1 MTIVE
6 DSFLSRYI
14 KKVEQ
19 EHSSVLFEESS
30 VDVKSDDHPN
40 EEEKPN
46 LEVGNRSEDYS
57 GTMFDLIGIRKE
69 DDETA
74 TRMVCTFLDD
84 CEKQISPPC
93 LNNPSPAVSLLQ
105 DEIPMSSCDVSVLC
119 PQTEKNSKE
128 KSVFEVNESPRS
140 IQETSR
146 SPNICS
152 ESESLVRGGSPV
164 ADTSDADSVCI
175 SIEDSDTE
183 QRCESPLSNDHR
195 SQQETAYPS
204 ILEVSSDSSDV
215 IVSVGHSQNDSPY
228 CSQSSE
234 EDAMIANY
242 VLSCSQNTPLH
253 SQPVWENHSNI
264 VLSKRPSTGDVQ
276 ESAAKR
282 SETWERTL
290 FSQSSDSNECENPQ
304 NFVPT
309 PDSPPEVRESQQD
322 ELPWSSPES
331 DNGDN
336 VPLSQSTRP
345 HNTRSHK
352 VKFLHCIGI

>member
-1 MTIVE
+1 
-6 DSFLSRYI
+6 
-14 KKVEQ
+14 
-19 EHSSVLFEESS
+19 
-30 VDVKSDDHPN
+30 
-40 EEEKPN
+40 
-46 LEVGNRSEDYS
+46 
-57 GTMFDLIGIRKE
+57 
-69 DDETA
+69 
-74 TRMVCTFLDD
+74 
-84 CEKQISPPC
+84 
-93 LNNPSPAVSLLQ
+93 
-105 DEIPMSSCDVSVLC
+105 
-119 PQTEKNSKE
+119 
-128 KSVFEVNESPRS
+128 
-140 IQETSR
+140 
-146 SPNICS
+146 
-152 ESESLVRGGSPV
+152 
-164 ADTSDADSVCI
+164 
-175 SIEDSDTE
+175 
-183 QRCESPLSNDHR
+183 
-195 SQQETAYPS
+195 
-204 ILEVSSDSSDV
+204 
-215 IVSVGHSQNDSPY
+215 VSVGHSQNDSPY

-352 VKFLHCIGI
+352 VKFLHCIDI